1 MKIGKRKFI
10 KFLAWKTKHLSNRQ
24 FILILCAIIG
34 IASGVMAVFIKKFTA
49 LIQYVL
55 QNGLVGSYHKA
66 FYFFFPTIGFLIVYL
81 IITYGIKK
89 RPEAGIPYTLYA
101 ISKLKGLLPSKQM
114 YASLITAPF
123 TAGFGGSVGLEGP
136 MVISGASF
144 SSYLS
149 KLFHVNQSDR
159 MLLIACA
166 CSATM
171 AAMFKAPIA
180 AIIFAIEVFSLD
192 LTLMSLLPLMVSS
205 LLAVLTSY
213 FFLGNEILLPI
224 NIDGEFALSDVPYY
238 TLLGALTGVI
248 SMYFCNTFQRIIAY
262 FDEIDTYVKR
272 LFFGGIMLGLVIFFF
287 PPLYGEGFEVMN
299 ALIGG
304 NAEEVLQNVFNWDI
318 TGMWAITGLLLG
330 LVLFKVVAMAI
341 TVGSG
346 GIGGVFSPAL
356 FTGGILGNLFARLIN
371 HFSIFGHSV
380 PLASFTLVAMA
391 GLVAGVLHA
400 PLTAIFLIA
409 ELTGGY
415 TLFVPLMIVAS
426 LSFGISKY
434 YLKHSLYTKQL
445 ALEGNLITHDKD
457 QKVLTLMNIDSVIE
471 RNLIAVTSEMTLGEL
486 VEKAII
492 KSNRNIFP
500 VVEMKTQF
508 LEGIILLDD
517 IRTIM
522 FNRELYD
529 TVRVKDVMQSPPEI
543 ICLEKDKMND
553 IMKKFQDTGAWNL
566 PVVKEGVYI
575 GFVSKSKL
583 LTAYRRKLIYFST

>member
-1 MKIGKRKFI
+1 M
-10 KFLAWKTKHLSNRQ
+10 
-24 FILILCAIIG
+24 
-34 IASGVMAVFIKKFTA
+34 
-49 LIQYVL
+49 
-55 QNGLVGSYHKA
+55 
-66 FYFFFPTIGFLIVYL
+66 
-81 IITYGIKK
+81 
-89 RPEAGIPYTLYA
+89 
-101 ISKLKGLLPSKQM
+101 
-114 YASLITAPF
+114 
-123 TAGFGGSVGLEGP
+123 
-136 MVISGASF
+136 
-144 SSYLS
+144 
-149 KLFHVNQSDR
+149 NQSDR

-304 NAEEVLQNVFNWDI
+304 NAEEVLQNVFNLDI

-380 PLASFTLVAMA
+380 PLASFTLV
-391 GLVAGVLHA
+391 VL
-400 PLTAIFLIA
+400 
-409 ELTGGY
+409 
-415 TLFVPLMIVAS
+415 
-426 LSFGISKY
+426 
-434 YLKHSLYTKQL
+434 
-445 ALEGNLITHDKD
+445 
-457 QKVLTLMNIDSVIE
+457 
-471 RNLIAVTSEMTLGEL
+471 
-486 VEKAII
+486 
-492 KSNRNIFP
+492 
-500 VVEMKTQF
+500 
-508 LEGIILLDD
+508 
-517 IRTIM
+517 
-522 FNRELYD
+522 
-529 TVRVKDVMQSPPEI
+529 
-543 ICLEKDKMND
+543 
-553 IMKKFQDTGAWNL
+553 
-566 PVVKEGVYI
+566 
-575 GFVSKSKL
+575 
-583 LTAYRRKLIYFST
+583 